1 MKNEKGQALIEFVII
16 IPILIMML
24 FIIID
29 FGNIMYE
36 KNKLENTSTDI
47 VTLYK
52 EKGTLNDD
60 EVSDITDDK
69 SLNCKIIS
77 NNDYT
82 EIKLSKKLNIISPVL
97 KNIDNLSNIKTK
109 RIIYEEE

>member
-16 IPILIMML
+16 IPILIMIL

-29 FGNIMYE
+29 FGSIMYE

-52 EKGTLNDD
+52 EKGVLNED
-60 EVSDITDDK
+60 EIYGITNDK
-69 SLNCKIIS
+69 NLNCKIES
-77 NNDYT
+77 NNGYT
-82 EIKLSKKLNIISPVL
+82 EIKLSKKLNIISPIL
-97 KNIDNLSNIKTK
+97 KNIDNIGNIETK
-109 RIIYEEE
+109 RIIYNE